1 LTNIV
6 STKRKAECTQC
17 EPDNFDLNPLLNLS
31 ILENNKNENNIY
43 MEWNKK
49 LNIILVFLITTMKHN
64 KAREEKKVNLHFG
77 IDCTKPVEDKVFNTS
92 NFAEFLRQRIKVDGK
107 LGKLGDKIKV
117 STSEDRKITVDASIP
132 FSKRYLKY
140 LTKKYLKKHSL
151 REFLYVVASDK
162 KNYQIKY
169 FNIQQDGGDDE

>member
-1 LTNIV
+1 
-6 STKRKAECTQC
+6 
-17 EPDNFDLNPLLNLS
+17 
-31 ILENNKNENNIY
+31 
-43 MEWNKK
+43 
-49 LNIILVFLITTMKHN
+49 MKHN
-64 KAREEKKVNLHFG
+64 KPQDEKKVNLHFG
-77 IDCTKPVEDKVFNTS
+77 IDCSKPVEDKVFNTN
-92 NFAEFLRQRIKVDGK
+92 NFAEFLRQRIKVEGK

-117 STSEDRKITVDASIP
+117 NNDDRKVALDATVP

-169 FNIQQDGGDDE
+169 FNIQQEGEEEWYKSI

>member
-1 LTNIV
+1 
-6 STKRKAECTQC
+6 
-17 EPDNFDLNPLLNLS
+17 
-31 ILENNKNENNIY
+31 
-43 MEWNKK
+43 
-49 LNIILVFLITTMKHN
+49 MKHN
-64 KAREEKKVNLHFG
+64 KGHEEKKVNNHFG
-77 IDCTKPVEDKVFNTS
+77 IDCSKPVEDKVFNTG

-107 LGKLGDKIKV
+107 LGKLGEKV
-117 STSEDRKITVDASIP
+117 RVSNDDRKISVDAVIP

-169 FNIQQDGGDDE
+169 FNIQQEGGDEE